1 MAKKNRIPDPPMPSK
16 MRHYSRD
23 VSEDTQKALN
33 AIISDTVKTAKHT
46 IKRFKAESYLIDGAY
61 GKRRR

>member
-46 IKRFKAESYLIDGAY
+46 IKRFKAEKSPTTGSAGGLT
-61 GKRRR
+61 